1 MKILV
6 TGGAGFIG
14 SHLADALITKG
25 HEVTILDNLLTGKEE
40 NINPKARF
48 ITGDVQSFQFG
59 EDERFNAIFH
69 MAAQAR
75 IQPSIKEPFSCYE
88 SNLTGTLRM
97 LILARDQ
104 KAQFIFASSSSIFS
118 TDAPLPFNE
127 DTPKNPGSPYALQK
141 LMAEMYCELFYKL
154 YGTQSVILRYFNV
167 YRERQLEKGPY
178 AAVIGIFLR
187 QLKEGKPFTIFGDG
201 EQRRDFTY
209 IKDTVEATV
218 MTLGLKGFHVF
229 NIGSGKNYSVNQ
241 LADLISKKHPRIY
254 LSPRRG
260 EYPVTLADNSRTKK
274 ILGWQ
279 PQVYLEQ
286 WLRPL

>member
-14 SHLADALITKG
+14 SHLTDELITKG
-25 HEVTILDNLLTGKEE
+25 HQVTILDNLLTGKKK

-48 ITGDVQSFQFG
+48 IKGNVQSFKFG
-59 EDERFNAIFH
+59 KDEKFNAIFH

-75 IQPSIKEPFSCYE
+75 IQPGIKNPFSYHE

-104 KAQFIFASSSSIFS
+104 QAQFIFASSSSIFGQ
-118 TDAPLPFNE
+118 TDALPLDE
-127 DTPKNPGSPYALQK
+127 EAPKNPNSPYSLQK

-167 YRERQLEKGPY
+167 YGERQLEEGPY
-178 AAVIGIFLR
+178 AAVIGVFLK

-201 EQRRDFTY
+201 EQKRDFTY
-209 IKDTVEATV
+209 VKDTVGTTV
-218 MTLGLKGFHVF
+218 STLGLKGFHIF
-229 NIGSGKNYSVNQ
+229 NIGSGKNYSVNEV
-241 LADLISKKHPRIY
+241 ADLISKEHPRTY
-254 LSPRRG
+254 LPPRAG
-260 EYPVTLADNSRTKK
+260 EYQATLADCSRAKK

-279 PQVYLEQ
+279 AKVSLEK
-286 WLRPL
+286 WLTSL